1 MTKLQLKYR
10 ELKIISVIAASEN
23 ISHAATVLGIAQANV
38 SKYLADFES
47 KVGLK
52 VFDRTTR
59 QLMLT
64 PFGTALLPYINDML
78 DRNEQLNNFIAD
90 YKHEKRGRVTIYAP
104 TGIITYL
111 SKHVIDKIKDIG
123 DITLSLKTCNLERN
137 AFYEGV
143 EFPDDCDVL
152 INYAPPKDESLV
164 ASFITQYAVTAYAS
178 QRYLEKHPISRPDE
192 LEHHSCILID
202 SMMIDDA
209 NIWRFNVAGS
219 KEVRDYRV
227 KGNYV
232 CDNTQSALE
241 LARNHLGIVFAPD
254 KSVQSDLQDGT
265 LVPCFQQPYE
275 WWLDL
280 VAIFRKREYQ
290 PWRVQYV
297 LDEML
302 REIRHQLA
310 QSQQLRPEQA
320 AESED

>member
-1 MTKLQLKYR
+1 MGSAMNKLQLKHR

-59 QLMLT
+59 HLTLT

-78 DRNEQLNNFIAD
+78 DRNDQLNNFIAD
-90 YKHEKRGRVTIYAP
+90 YKHEKRGRVTVYAP
-104 TGIITYL
+104 TGVVAYL
-111 SKHVIDKIKDIG
+111 SQHVIAKIKDIG
-123 DITLSLKTCNLERN
+123 EISLSLKTWNLERK

-143 EFPDDCDVL
+143 EFPDDCDIL
-152 INYAPPKDESLV
+152 ITYAHPKDESLV
-164 ASFITQYAVTAYAS
+164 SSFITKYAVTAFAS
-178 QRYLEKHPISRPDE
+178 QEYLNQHPISSPEE

-209 NIWRFNVAGS
+209 NIWRFSATGS
-219 KEVRDYRV
+219 QEIRDYRV
-227 KGNYV
+227 TGNYV
-232 CDNTQSALE
+232 CDNTQSALA
-241 LARNHLGIVFAPD
+241 LAHNHLGIVFAPSQ
-254 KSVQSDLQDGT
+254 SVQKNNHPGM
-265 LVPCFQQPYE
+265 LVPCFSEQNE

-290 PWRVQYV
+290 PWRVQFI
-297 LDEML
+297 LDEIL
-302 REIRHQLA
+302 NEIR
-310 QSQQLRPEQA
+310 QQLTQARQQPE
-320 AESED
+320 

>member
-111 SKHVIDKIKDIG
+111 SKHVIG
-123 DITLSLKTCNLERN
+123 
-137 AFYEGV
+137 
-143 EFPDDCDVL
+143 
-152 INYAPPKDESLV
+152 
-164 ASFITQYAVTAYAS
+164 
-178 QRYLEKHPISRPDE
+178 
-192 LEHHSCILID
+192 
-202 SMMIDDA
+202 
-209 NIWRFNVAGS
+209 
-219 KEVRDYRV
+219 
-227 KGNYV
+227 
-232 CDNTQSALE
+232 
-241 LARNHLGIVFAPD
+241 
-254 KSVQSDLQDGT
+254 
-265 LVPCFQQPYE
+265 
-275 WWLDL
+275 
-280 VAIFRKREYQ
+280 
-290 PWRVQYV
+290 
-297 LDEML
+297 
-302 REIRHQLA
+302 
-310 QSQQLRPEQA
+310 
-320 AESED
+320 

>member
-1 MTKLQLKYR
+1 MNKLQLKHR

-52 VFDRTTR
+52 VFERTTR
-59 QLMLT
+59 QLTLT
-64 PFGTALLPYINDML
+64 PFGAALLPYINDML
-78 DRNEQLNNFIAD
+78 DRNEQLNHFIAD
-90 YKHEKRGRVTIYAP
+90 YKHEKRGRVTVYAP
-104 TGIITYL
+104 TGIIAYL
-111 SKHVIDKIKDIG
+111 TKHVIAQIKDIG
-123 DITLSLKTCNLERN
+123 DITLSLKTCNLERK
-137 AFYEGV
+137 AFFEGV
-143 EFPDDCDVL
+143 DFPDDCDVL
-152 INYAPPKDESLV
+152 ITYAHPKDESLV
-164 ASFITQYAVTAYAS
+164 ASFITKYAVTAFAS
-178 QRYLEKHPISRPDE
+178 PTYLEKHPIHQPDD
-192 LEHHSCILID
+192 LERHSCILID
-202 SMMIDDA
+202 SVMIDDA
-209 NIWRFNVAGS
+209 NIWRFNVTGS

-227 KGNYV
+227 TGNYV

-265 LVPCFQQPYE
+265 LVACFPEQNE

-302 REIRHQLA
+302 RELRNQLA
-310 QSQQLRPEQA
+310 QAHLLRSEQA
-320 AESED
+320 SVNDN

>member
-1 MTKLQLKYR
+1 MNKQQLKHR

-59 QLMLT
+59 QLTLT

-78 DRNEQLNNFIAD
+78 DRNDQLNNFIAD
-90 YKHEKRGRVTIYAP
+90 YKHEKRGRVTVYAP
-104 TGIITYL
+104 TGIVTYL
-111 SKHVIDKIKDIG
+111 SQHVIAKIQNIG
-123 DITLSLKTCNLERN
+123 GISLSLKTYNLERK

-143 EFPDDCDVL
+143 DFPDDCDIL
-152 INYAPPKDESLV
+152 ITYTQPKDESLV
-164 ASFITQYAVTAYAS
+164 ASYITKYAVSAFAS
-178 QRYLEKHPISRPDE
+178 QEYLNKHPISSPEE
-192 LEHHSCILID
+192 LEDHSCILID

-209 NIWRFNVAGS
+209 NIWRFTSGKG
-219 KEVRDYRV
+219 KELQDYRV
-227 KGNYV
+227 TGNYV
-232 CDNTQSALE
+232 CDNTQSALA
-241 LARNHLGIVFAPD
+241 LARNHLGIVFAPN
-254 KSVQSDLQDGT
+254 KSVQKDTQAGM
-265 LVPCFQQPYE
+265 LVPCFSEQHE

-290 PWRVQYV
+290 PWRVQFI

-302 REIRHQLA
+302 NEIR
-310 QSQQLRPEQA
+310 QQLTQAQQLSPE
-320 AESED
+320 